1 MMYRFNRF
9 IDMAGREKLVR
20 EQETIHVED
29 LECLKWRAMFAY
41 SLNRNL
47 NRALR
52 DQERTRALQ
61 EIGVLAGWLE
71 QYGSALRVPL
81 WHLLYDQR

>member
-1 MMYRFNRF
+1 
-9 IDMAGREKLVR
+9 
-20 EQETIHVED
+20 
-29 LECLKWRAMFAY
+29 MFAY